1 MKSYLI
7 VKYKMFMSF
16 VSEFLRRF
24 WAAYVV
30 FLVFILYLVYVPDS
44 PSKAEGLIVLSL
56 TSVALFIWG
65 AFKS

>member
-7 VKYKMFMSF
+7 VKYKMFISF
-16 VSEFLRRF
+16 FSEFLRRF

-30 FLVFILYLVYVPDS
+30 FLVFILYAGNAPVPS
-44 PSKAEGLIVLSL
+44 SKATVFIVLSL